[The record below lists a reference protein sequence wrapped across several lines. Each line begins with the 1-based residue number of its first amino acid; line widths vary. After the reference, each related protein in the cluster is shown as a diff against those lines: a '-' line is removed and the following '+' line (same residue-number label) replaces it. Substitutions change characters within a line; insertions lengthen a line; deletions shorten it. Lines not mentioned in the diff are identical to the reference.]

1 LIAITEVA
9 PEYVTGDDGL
19 MKRIIKAKNVK
30 KYKSTNGNSVSVH
43 YENGEIREGGGKI
56 IYRND
61 IRTKSVL
68 ESFES

>member
-1 LIAITEVA
+1 TS
-9 PEYVTGDDGL
+9 DDGL
-19 MKRIIKAKNVK
+19 MKRVK
-30 KYKSTNGNSVSVH
+30 KIENGAKYKSTNGNSVSVH
-43 YENGEIREGGGKI
+43 YENGGIREGEGKI